1 MDSHLLRGESSSV
14 CLKGMWCG
22 AQASIKLF
30 RANSTALTQLGGA
43 LSALQGNM
51 YNHPS
56 AHPGTDPCSPC
67 AAADAVAAEAVPVSD
82 LLLSFQTLGDC
93 APPSTGCS
101 ATPVAAAAAAGNSR
115 TMESILG
122 SAFECCLPLPDDG
135 GALTGAEAAR
145 LVTDALQPS
154 PGDCVV
160 ALVSELC
167 LLGDLRSALRAGVF
181 NSSSNSSSCSR
192 PHDTSSAPGVAAAAL
207 SRSCSGGGPGPTSAA
222 AIRRA
227 AGGAAAAGGG
237 MAGWTPARAV
247 RAVVATAREAA
258 LGVLH
263 LHSCG
268 AAHGNLRPSNIQLM
282 EAHTDRRGFVAKV
295 SDAGLG
301 PRHSELGPD
310 LRTYT
315 APEALVWGL
324 WAPSRADMQAADVYS
339 FGVILFE
346 MISGRR
352 PTAQDLQILACA
364 GTASGEEVAGGPSST
379 GAGGPSTGAGRD
391 AAAQYPHAPPTP
403 PSRPS
408 WPEGWDP
415 CVLPPKLLHLCGWC
429 LQPDAAARPRMDVV
443 ASQLTHTEAQ
453 LRAAAAEAKR
463 RAVHAPPPSPPPPS
477 GGANCGAGAGA
488 PPLGAAGALWPASAN
503 AVMHPAAAG
512 GAYSTSGV
520 HLVVRSVVGMTP
532 PVPIAASLQPVSVR
546 AAVGG
551 LPLATP
557 ESGGLS
563 TGALYGREPLLAA
576 CGGHRGLQNAES
588 LDWSALPSEDWG

>member
-1 MDSHLLRGESSSV
+1 MWLRGYSHVAARVIGDTGHGVRNSQPPGLASRVRANRGLTFTHTSPRAFMPIADLLQYYSCSV
-14 CLKGMWCG
+14 CLM
-22 AQASIKLF
+22 APPTSPA
-30 RANSTALTQLGGA
+30 TA
-43 LSALQGNM
+43 
-51 YNHPS
+51 

-295 SDAGLG
+295 RAVCISYAHRKRVGMCMC
-301 PRHSELGPD
+301 SESTRVYGMCVAKIETKARVCD
-310 LRTYT
+310 CDCCACTALRC
-315 APEALVWGL
+315 
-324 WAPSRADMQAADVYS
+324 
-339 FGVILFE
+339 
-346 MISGRR
+346 
-352 PTAQDLQILACA
+352 AQPA
-364 GTASGEEVAGGPSST
+364 GTAL
-379 GAGGPSTGAGRD
+379 RL
-391 AAAQYPHAPPTP
+391 AQWA
-403 PSRPS
+403 
-408 WPEGWDP
+408 
-415 CVLPPKLLHLCGWC
+415 
-429 LQPDAAARPRMDVV
+429 
-443 ASQLTHTEAQ
+443 
-453 LRAAAAEAKR
+453 
-463 RAVHAPPPSPPPPS
+463 
-477 GGANCGAGAGA
+477 
-488 PPLGAAGALWPASAN
+488 
-503 AVMHPAAAG
+503 
-512 GAYSTSGV
+512 
-520 HLVVRSVVGMTP
+520 
-532 PVPIAASLQPVSVR
+532 
-546 AAVGG
+546 
-551 LPLATP
+551 
-557 ESGGLS
+557 
-563 TGALYGREPLLAA
+563 
-576 CGGHRGLQNAES
+576 
-588 LDWSALPSEDWG
+588 